1 MKVLDVD
8 VDYIVISKLIKSK
21 DNSKYFIEYLD
32 HVKRPLVLYLLLI
45 LQFYFHYVKTK
56 ITCGDKVYTNFCGL
70 NGQEDE

>member
-45 LQFYFHYVKTK
+45 L
-56 ITCGDKVYTNFCGL
+56 
-70 NGQEDE
+70 